1 MKIASADL
9 QMASS
14 HAALQH
20 REARESLRTWVGQQR
35 PDSAMLNQH
44 SPRPTNNT
52 VNISDAG
59 MAAQSADDINKD
71 LNDAVDRD
79 PALKLIRQM
88 LEFLTG
94 EKIKVTDVADSEI
107 SIKQSN
113 TATVSVS
120 TARTSSGFGIEYNLS
135 LIHISEPTRPY

>member
-9 QMASS
+9 QMAST

-35 PDSAMLNQH
+35 PNFALLNQL
-44 SPRPTNNT
+44 SPSHADNT
-52 VNISDAG
+52 VTISDAG
-59 MAAQSADDINKD
+59 MATQTADGINKD

-94 EKIKVTDVADSEI
+94 EKIKVTDVGD
-107 SIKQSN
+107 
-113 TATVSVS
+113 
-120 TARTSSGFGIEYNLS
+120 F
-135 LIHISEPTRPY
+135 